1 MDLRRESYNRRP
13 DPAQSTFPTDAA
25 DAFRA
30 NKGLQCA
37 TIGAIA
43 KTGTC
48 ASGGGSLPGSTSLQ
62 ESSDSGLKAAGVVA
76 HDRNESGVAVGRQM
90 LLRAISAFIVLP
102 GMVAFAIPIG
112 IGASTGNPVQHSVAA
127 AAVVCAGTVL
137 LLWCVREFYVAG
149 RGTLAPWSPPKRLV
163 VSGPYRFTR
172 NPMYVSVVTIVLGWS
187 VLWDSRMLIYYALGT
202 LATVY
207 VRVRMIEEPWAART
221 FGSQWEAYR
230 GRVPRWFV

>member
-1 MDLRRESYNRRP
+1 M
-13 DPAQSTFPTDAA
+13 
-25 DAFRA
+25 
-30 NKGLQCA
+30 
-37 TIGAIA
+37 
-43 KTGTC
+43 
-48 ASGGGSLPGSTSLQ
+48 PGSGSLQ
-62 ESSDSGLKAAGVVA
+62 ESSDGGLKAAGVVA
-76 HDRNESGVAVGRQM
+76 RDRNESSVAVGRQM

-112 IGASTGNPVQHSVAA
+112 IGASAGNPVQHSVAA

-172 NPMYVSVVTIVLGWS
+172 NPMYVSVIIIVVGWS

-202 LATVY
+202 LITVY
-207 VRVRMIEEPWAART
+207 ARVRVIEEPWAART